1 MSEVTVYSIPGSPF
15 GRTILATLEE
25 KGGAYRLVP
34 VAPGS
39 FKSPEHLARHPFGRV
54 PVIEH
59 DGFWLYE
66 TQAIQRYLDRVL
78 PGPTLIPAAPRA
90 AARMDQLLNIGDWYL
105 FQGVCSVIGFH
116 RVVAPRLLG
125 RAPDEQAIAKAMPQ
139 AHIVVAELSRLL
151 GAQPY
156 LTGEAVTLA
165 DIALATHA
173 DFLAAT
179 PEWERLSENAGNLA
193 PWLARMNARESFEK
207 TTWDRVEEMAKA
219 A

>member
-1 MSEVTVYSIPGSPF
+1 MSTVTVYSIPGSPF

-25 KGGAYRLVP
+25 KGGDYRLVP
-34 VAPGS
+34 VRPGS
-39 FKSPEHLARHPFGRV
+39 FRSPEHLARHPFGRV

-59 DGFWLYE
+59 DGFQLYE

-78 PGPTLIPAAPRA
+78 PGPALSPADPRV

-116 RVVAPRLLG
+116 RIVAPRLLG
-125 RAPDEQAIAKAMPQ
+125 RAPDEEAIAKAMPQ

-151 GAQPY
+151 GDQPY

-165 DIALATHA
+165 DIALAAHT

-179 PEWERLSENAGNLA
+179 PEWAPLTEKAGNLG
-193 PWLARMNARESFEK
+193 PWLARMNARESFQN
-207 TTWDRVEEMAKA
+207 TTWDRVEALAEA